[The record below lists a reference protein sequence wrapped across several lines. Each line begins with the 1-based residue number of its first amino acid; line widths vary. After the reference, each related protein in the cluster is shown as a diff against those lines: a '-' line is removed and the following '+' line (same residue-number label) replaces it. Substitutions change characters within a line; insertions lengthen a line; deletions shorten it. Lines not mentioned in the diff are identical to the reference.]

1 MWMILALSSSALFG
15 VVTIIDKRLL
25 DHYLP
30 GVSVLY
36 LWISIVLACYCL
48 PIIVFSGVPEHNSIK
63 YLLPALASGISIGIG
78 LAAMFVGLKSDEA
91 TRAIAI
97 TQTNPIV
104 VSILAIMFLDETLN
118 LGQWVSIGLVLVG
131 TIMISLKKFS
141 DHRILLPSRDTPVLL
156 LSSIGL
162 GTGFFLA
169 KYALEGLTVWEV
181 FSVQQLGVVLVFTVF
196 ALPNVGKNLVRV
208 LRDKNT
214 LLLMIFGEGVLP
226 VIAIVLG
233 LLASNLGPIS
243 LVSAILS
250 TRPLFVF
257 MISIFLNRSQWQLA
271 DEKLTN
277 KELLTKGVSISL
289 IITGIGVL
297 SSG

>member
-1 MWMILALSSSALFG
+1 
-15 VVTIIDKRLL
+15 
-25 DHYLP
+25 
-30 GVSVLY
+30 
-36 LWISIVLACYCL
+36 
-48 PIIVFSGVPEHNSIK
+48 
-63 YLLPALASGISIGIG
+63 
-78 LAAMFVGLKSDEA
+78 MFVGLKSDEA

-118 LGQWVSIGLVLVG
+118 LGQWISIGLVLVG

-141 DHRILLPSRDTPVLL
+141 DHRILLPSRDTPVLV

-196 ALPNVGKNLVRV
+196 ALPNVWKNLVRV
-208 LRDKNT
+208 LRDKHT